1 MQKTDLLKGPPFS
14 FRWPHFGTAI
24 VGFEPIK
31 GSSIVLPHQAANL
44 VLRCISQP
52 CRHLSQDSEKPNP
65 TGAPHTI
72 CQRSNRSKALTW
84 SRKGTGQGVGAAGL
98 QSGLHLLV
106 AIKP

>member
-31 GSSIVLPHQAANL
+31 GSSIVLPRQAANL

-65 TGAPHTI
+65 TGAPHTV
-72 CQRSNRSKALTW
+72 CQRSNGSKAL
-84 SRKGTGQGVGAAGL
+84 RGAERAL
-98 QSGLHLLV
+98 DRESGLLASSL
-106 AIKP
+106 ASTS